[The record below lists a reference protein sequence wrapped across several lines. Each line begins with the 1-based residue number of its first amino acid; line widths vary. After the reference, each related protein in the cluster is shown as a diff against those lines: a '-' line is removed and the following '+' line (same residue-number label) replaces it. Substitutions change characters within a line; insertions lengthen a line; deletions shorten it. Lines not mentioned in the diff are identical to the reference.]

1 MDVDQNASLEQAAAI
16 IIAYV
21 SNNQVGAAELPSL
34 IASVRAAL
42 ENPAGGAAAAAEPAP
57 VELIPAVSIKKSI
70 TPDYLISLEDGKK
83 FKSLK
88 RYLATSHG
96 MTPDDYRK
104 KWGLPD
110 DYPMVAPNYAAAR
123 SALAKSMGLGRKR
136 SDEPEILP
144 PEPEPVVEPQVEAAP
159 KPRRGRAKKAAA

>member
-1 MDVDQNASLEQAAAI
+1 MTANQTASLEQAAAI
-16 IIAYV
+16 IIAYL
-21 SNNQVGAAELPSL
+21 SNNQVAASELPAL
-34 IASVRAAL
+34 IGSVRAAL
-42 ENPAGGAAAAAEPAP
+42 EGPAAGGQSAAEPAP
-57 VELIPAVSIKKSI
+57 VELVPAVAVKKSI

-104 KWGLPD
+104 KWGLAD

-136 SDEPEILP
+136 ADEVEAAPEG
-144 PEPEPVVEPQVEAAP
+144 VEVIETVEAAP
-159 KPRRGRAKKAAA
+159 KPKRGRAKKAAA